1 MNITTVC
8 KNPVW
13 GVYCSG
19 YRVAIRAGVCYVL
32 LALLFVCPPV
42 TVSGQYQPVDIPA
55 LKRSI
60 ALAKTD
66 TAKSRLYGILGW
78 ELRFADSKEAEKLA
92 DEMIRMASR
101 GKDHRSLAQ
110 AYKIKGFLRVLEQK
124 IEECLA
130 MYTRSMEQAK
140 LVNDGYTL
148 AHVTG
153 LIAGMYQ
160 DKGDFD
166 RMIQYFLEGLQIAE
180 KYKVDEMIAFLSN
193 CIGEAYSDAGR
204 PVSVTLPY
212 YQRALEIENRI
223 QNWQYV
229 GMIWSNIAKDN
240 MLSGNKRE
248 AEKAAEQAISYINRK
263 ADRAYVYA
271 TVTTDIGEVYL
282 GIGKY
287 REAEGYLLKSLHILD
302 SLGTK
307 DNVLIP
313 LGALS
318 QLYKK
323 TNEAAKANAY
333 AQRLLTLST
342 AYKSKR
348 YQRDSYEVL
357 SSVAKKSG
365 DPELALKYYEL
376 YKLFNDSLFNENRE
390 KTIAEAENRVKLIQK
405 ELEVKYEAEK
415 KAKENEELKQSNLG
429 LQNRTIAAIIIAGL
443 LLVLGV
449 VLVLT
454 NRVKT
459 RKNRQLE
466 MQKKIIEQQ
475 SGEKDTLIREINHR
489 VKNNLQVISSL
500 LNLQAHSLTDPE
512 AIEALRDSHKRVKAI
527 SLIHQKLYGF
537 ETIAAIP
544 LGEYV
549 GSLFADLKTVYAAI
563 DVELVCVTRPRDLY
577 LDIES
582 AVPVGLILNEVITNA
597 LKYAFSNGQSGI
609 LSIQVSDDTEKGY
622 TVVVHDNGVG
632 LPAGFDTVQ
641 SGSLGFRIIKEL
653 TRQLRGQYHYTTGQ
667 GTTFTLQFPNSNLR
681 ARMSS

>member
-1 MNITTVC
+1 MAAVFIH
-8 KNPVW
+8 PLM
-13 GVYCSG
+13 GSFSGG
-19 YRVAIRAGVCYVL
+19 YRVPIRAGACFVL
-32 LALLFVCPPV
+32 LALLFFYPLIPV
-42 TVSGQYQPVDIPA
+42 KAQYQPVDIPA
-55 LKRSI
+55 LRQSI
-60 ALAKTD
+60 ARAKTD
-66 TAKSRLYGILGW
+66 TAKTRLYGILGW

-92 DEMIRMASR
+92 DEMIRIALR

-110 AYKIKGFLRVLEQK
+110 AYKIKGFLRVLEQN
-124 IEECLA
+124 IEACLA
-130 MYTRSMEQAK
+130 MYKRSMEQAK

-180 KYKVDEMIAFLSN
+180 RYKVDEMIAFLSN

-204 PVSVTLPY
+204 PISVTLPY
-212 YQRALEIENRI
+212 YKRALEIENRI
-223 QNWQYV
+223 ENWQYV

-240 MLSGNKRE
+240 MLSGNTSE
-248 AEKAAEQAISYINRK
+248 AEKAAEQAILYINRK

-271 TVTTDIGEVYL
+271 TVTTDIGEMYL

-287 REAEGYLLKSLHILD
+287 REAEDYLLKSLHILD

-318 QLYKK
+318 KLYEK
-323 TNEAAKANAY
+323 TNEAGKANVFAR
-333 AQRLLTLST
+333 RLLALST

-357 SSVAKKSG
+357 SSVAKKNG
-365 DPELALKYYEL
+365 QPQLALKYYEL
-376 YKLFNDSLFNENRE
+376 YKTFNDSLFNESRE
-390 KTIAEAENRVKLIQK
+390 KTIAQAENRVKLIQK
-405 ELEVKYEAEK
+405 ELDVKYEAEK
-415 KAKENEELKQSNLG
+415 KAKENQALKQSNLG
-429 LQNRTIAAIIIAGL
+429 LQNRTIAAIIIAVL

-449 VLVLT
+449 VLVLAY
-454 NRVKT
+454 RIKT
-459 RKNRQLE
+459 RQHQQLE
-466 MQKKIIEQQ
+466 RQHELIEQQ
-475 SGEKDTLIREINHR
+475 SAEKDTLIREINHR

-537 ETIAAIP
+537 ESIAAIP
-544 LGEYV
+544 LEEYIS
-549 GSLFADLKTVYAAI
+549 SLFADLKMVYAATH
-563 DVELVCVTRPRDLY
+563 VELVCATRPRQLY

-582 AVPVGLILNEVITNA
+582 AVPVGLMLNEVITNA
-597 LKYAFSNGQSGI
+597 LKYAFANGQPGV

-622 TVVVHDNGVG
+622 TIIVHDNGVG

-653 TRQLRGQYHYTTGQ
+653 TRQLRGQYQYTSGP

-681 ARMSS
+681 SKMSS